1 MSNASV
7 AKEPFADQDP
17 NHGMLFFLLL
27 KLNINLQNTF
37 QKHVETKRIITTF

>member
-17 NHGMLFFLLL
+17 NHGMLFFSSS
-27 KLNINLQNTF
+27 LNINLQNTF